1 MDYNWYWGKN
11 SKKHSSK
18 NKKFIH
24 GLLIQIQPHLPKKN
38 VALISKNIELLTSQ
52 FLNLADFF
60 QELHKIVLMHSNDS
74 DRITALCNLR
84 NEKKQQFITKKDA
97 KIILD
102 LYLLRPR
109 TYSGGANIDTVA
121 QREPTVSLKDETL
134 FNIPKVCIKLFSP
147 NQIMQTFSTMFQL
160 DDEFKKPL
168 GIVDVMLF
176 TSSANPFSFF
186 NILPDMI
193 IIIKAM
199 LEGRWILCIIT
210 MMTLSTQLIYTAG
223 MINWGPMF
231 KTLYLL
237 KYASNKLSL
246 EGLMELFFGPKK
258 IAVLE

>member
-1 MDYNWYWGKN
+1 MNYNWYWGKN

-24 GLLIQIQPHLPKKN
+24 DLLLQINRYFPKKN
-38 VALISKNIELLTSQ
+38 IVLISENIELLTSQ

-60 QELHKIVLMHSNDS
+60 QELHKIVLSYNNDA

-84 NEKKQQFITKKDA
+84 NEKKKQFITKKDA

-109 TYSGGANIDTVA
+109 NYSGGANMQTS
-121 QREPTVSLKDETL
+121 QREPIVSLKDETL

-147 NQIMQTFSTMFQL
+147 DQIMQTFSSMFNSGKSV
-160 DDEFKKPL
+160 EKPL
-168 GIVDVMLF
+168 SMVDVMLF
-176 TSSANPFSFF
+176 VASASPFSFF
-186 NILPDMI
+186 NVLPDTI
-193 IIIKAM
+193 IIIKAL
-199 LEGRWILCIIT
+199 LEGRLVLSIMT

-237 KYASNKLSL
+237 KYASNKLSV

-258 IAVLE
+258 IAVLK